1 MKAHVDSL
9 DVLKSFR
16 VALWKFQET
25 SMAALAEA
33 ESEVHRT
40 LVWLE
45 TEQLIFW
52 ENQIRKRHDWVE
64 KCKEAFRQK
73 TIYKDAAGHRSSGF
87 DERKALE
94 KAKKALEEAEEKY
107 QCVKRYVRVLQKELQ
122 NFTGSLQRF
131 ATDVMTNLPNTAAQ
145 VETMQRQLEEYV
157 NLSVPQ
163 EMGSIATV
171 SADASMA
178 RGDSA
183 KAEQTPS
190 QQWPAPQNR
199 HGPLVETANFLLT
212 QTPLT
217 GPHRLTI
224 AMMKVKRVVPE
235 PIQWVTISADLKRPE
250 DVYLHR
256 ANPTEAADSGWY
268 VSAVHQ
274 EQRGNENIRITVEK
288 LLEVRPDWRE
298 MLSLPIDFVVVMAAG
313 SIANVYNEKGEDMWK
328 GKRS

>member
-1 MKAHVDSL
+1 
-9 DVLKSFR
+9 
-16 VALWKFQET
+16 
-25 SMAALAEA
+25 MAALADA
-33 ESEVHRT
+33 EGEVHRT

-45 TEQLIFW
+45 TEQLVFW

-87 DERKALE
+87 DERKELE
-94 KAKKALEEAEEKY
+94 KAKKSLEEAEEKY
-107 QCVKRYVRVLQKELQ
+107 QYVKRYVRILQKELQ
-122 NFTGSLQRF
+122 NYSGSVQRF
-131 ATDVMTNLPNTAAQ
+131 STDVMTNLPNTAAKL
-145 VETMQRQLEEYV
+145 ETMQEQLEQYV
-157 NLSVPQ
+157 NLAVPQ
-163 EMGSIATV
+163 EVGSSPETG
-171 SADASMA
+171 SEASMA
-178 RGDSA
+178 RGDSQ
-183 KAEQTPS
+183 KPQVPS
-190 QQWPAPQNR
+190 EQWPAPQNR
-199 HGPLVETANFLLT
+199 HGPLVDGANFLLT

-217 GPHRLTI
+217 GPHRLAI

-235 PIQWVTISADLKRPE
+235 PIQWVTISADLKQPE

-274 EQRGNENIRITVEK
+274 EQRGNENIRITVET

-298 MLSLPIDFVVVMAAG
+298 MLSLPIDFVVIMAAG